1 MMKATTINEHVS
13 LLSPSVRPIYRALR
27 SMAQKKMP
35 GAYER
40 LYHNAIG
47 YSLSESPW
55 DRICYIAHQPK
66 GYVNFGFFFGV
77 DLPDPTGLIQ
87 GEGKRI
93 RHVKIYT
100 IEEAKNSALLKL
112 VQGAWEKAEKDI
124 AAWRQSLKRVK

>member
-1 MMKATTINEHVS
+1 MKVITINEHVS
-13 LLSPSVRPIYRALR
+13 MLAPSVRPIYKALR
-27 SMAQKKMP
+27 SMATEKMP
-35 GAYER
+35 GAYEM
-40 LYHNAIG
+40 LYHNALG
-47 YSLSESPW
+47 YSLTQSPL

-100 IEEAKNSALLKL
+100 IEKPK
-112 VQGAWEKAEKDI
+112 I
-124 AAWRQSLKRVK
+124 RRF

>member
-1 MMKATTINEHVS
+1 
-13 LLSPSVRPIYRALR
+13 
-27 SMAQKKMP
+27 MP
-35 GAYER
+35 GAYEM